1 MSIVVPTILTASRQD
16 LEQKLERAR
25 GLVDTV
31 QIDIV
36 DGKFAR
42 PASWPYAEK
51 GALAGL
57 SGESGWLAELG
68 RFRYEVDLMVERPE
82 ETAGAWVEAGA
93 TRIVAHI
100 ESAKSL
106 TPLIDGLKKRYGYE
120 PGFAP
125 DLLSLGICLSLDTDI
140 STLAPYDGSFDFVQF
155 MSVATIGT
163 QGRYPFDER
172 VLGKIE
178 RFRRSYPDIPVQVDG
193 GVSRTHAAQLLSLGV
208 SRLVV
213 GSALWKSEDLRAE
226 VLEYDRLA
234 EEYGRYL

>member
-1 MSIVVPTILTASRQD
+1 MHLVVPTILTASRED
-16 LEQKLERAR
+16 LEQKLERVR
-25 GLVDTV
+25 GLADTV
-31 QIDIV
+31 QIDVV
-36 DGKFAR
+36 DGRFAS
-42 PASWPYAEK
+42 PPSWPYAEA
-51 GALAGL
+51 GALSGL

-100 ESAKSL
+100 GSAKSL
-106 TPLIDGLKKRYGYE
+106 LPLIDGLKKRYGYE

-125 DLLSLGICLSLDTDI
+125 DLLSLGISFSMDTDV
-140 STLAPYDGSFDFVQF
+140 SAFAPYEGLVDFVQF
-155 MSVATIGT
+155 MGVATIGT
-163 QGRYPFDER
+163 QGRYPFDSR

-193 GVSRTHAAQLLSLGV
+193 GVNLSHAPDLLSLGV

-213 GSALWKSEDLRAE
+213 GSALWRAE
-226 VLEYDRLA
+226 NLAEEMERYDRLA
-234 EEYGRYL
+234 EEYGRYI